1 MGHTLTLVRLAGR
14 RCRTSLSCSCSYF
27 PQAAMA
33 YSFDNRVRYVVR
45 YLYDIDN
52 NGVLDKNDFKC
63 LAVRNTILEA
73 KGEFP
78 ADRFAANC
86 KVMEDLWNE
95 IAALADFDK
104 NGEVDVDEF
113 KAAVQVNCVGKTY
126 AQFPPMFKCFIE
138 NQFKSIDIDGDG
150 TIGLNEYRQDVI
162 TRGAYGDVAEI
173 DEAYN
178 KLCSDADKAAGGLTL
193 ARFEE
198 LYALFIGCKE
208 EGPHMYLFGPLRELG
223 NPAYSHNNRVKYV
236 VRYLYDIDNN
246 GVLDTNDFR
255 CLAVRNTIV
264 ESGGNFPADRFAT
277 NVKVM
282 NDLWCEIALLADF
295 DKNGEVDVDEF
306 KQAVMKHCV
315 GKSYAQFPEAFK
327 AFIENQFKSVDV
339 DGDGTVGLSEY
350 RSDVITRCAFSDVAE
365 IDDAYSKLVSDAD
378 KAAGGITLDRYKELY
393 AEFIGN
399 EKECPAMYL
408 FGPLKEL

>member
-1 MGHTLTLVRLAGR
+1 
-14 RCRTSLSCSCSYF
+14 
-27 PQAAMA
+27 MA

-86 KVMEDLWNE
+86 KVMDDLWNE
-95 IAALADFDK
+95 IAQLADFDK

-126 AQFPPMFKCFIE
+126 DQFPPMFKHFIE

-173 DEAYN
+173 DDAYA
-178 KLCSDADKAAGGLTL
+178 KLCNDADKAAGGITL
-193 ARFEE
+193 ARYEE

-223 NPAYSHNNRVKYV
+223 NPAYSHDNRVKYV

-246 GVLDTNDFR
+246 GVLDKNDFK
-255 CLAVRNTIV
+255 CLAVRNTIL
-264 ESGGNFPADRFAT
+264 EAKGEFPADRFAA
-277 NVKVM
+277 NCKVM
-282 NDLWCEIALLADF
+282 DDLWNEIATLADF

-306 KQAVMKHCV
+306 KAAVQVNCV
-315 GKSYAQFPEAFK
+315 GKAYDTFPPMFK
-327 AFIENQFKSVDV
+327 VFIENQFKSIDINS
-339 DGDGTVGLSEY
+339 DGTVGLDEY
-350 RSDVITRCAFSDVAE
+350 RQDVITRGAYCDVAE
-365 IDDAYSKLVSDAD
+365 IDDAYNKLVNDAD
-378 KAAGGITLDRYKELY
+378 KAAGGITLPRYKELY
-393 AEFIGN
+393 AQFIGSKD
-399 EKECPAMYL
+399 EGPFMYL